1 MANKDFEVH
10 PCSHCL
16 PSNKAG
22 TGIDSDNAVDAGCLD
37 VRPRFVCSFVAYPA
51 RSILPNNK
59 IRQVSVCLSFT
70 RAMNICVSVW
80 VLASGGE
87 DGRFDLFDEFSRLWY
102 ACRRDIKDSGCVD
115 NLTIGWVLQ
124 KFRRISTTRSLCIN
138 KQDST

>member
-22 TGIDSDNAVDAGCLD
+22 TGIDSDNVDSGCLD

-70 RAMNICVSVW
+70 RDEYLSVW
-80 VLASGGE
+80 GPLE
-87 DGRFDLFDEFSRLWY
+87 RFDLFDEFSRLWWL
-102 ACRRDIKDSGCVD
+102 S
-115 NLTIGWVLQ
+115 
-124 KFRRISTTRSLCIN
+124 S
-138 KQDST
+138 

>member
-1 MANKDFEVH
+1 
-10 PCSHCL
+10 
-16 PSNKAG
+16 
-22 TGIDSDNAVDAGCLD
+22 
-37 VRPRFVCSFVAYPA
+37 
-51 RSILPNNK
+51 
-59 IRQVSVCLSFT
+59 
-70 RAMNICVSVW
+70 MNICVSVW

-138 KQDST
+138 KQDSTCVLVVRAWKTFTFTQYLKPRVTAKF